1 MITTRRKLVATPP
14 LPPAAR
20 DRGRKA
26 SPAAGPPAPAASYDE
41 PNALSD
47 TEAAGALPDE
57 VLTACLAGAKTS
69 ERVLRLAQ
77 AHMVRMNAIHVAA
90 ALDALGA
97 IFVAR
102 RGSPEAAVAFA
113 RDDRTTALLEL
124 GTALCAQM
132 TPRDLVAS
140 LRGCARLSHDPGS
153 AFQAA
158 WERAAVAQAAR
169 FRPRDVAGAA
179 WCYGQIRLR
188 AGPAWG
194 AARDALYEALAPDM
208 RPEELAAV
216 YWGHGRLGVAPTR
229 SSRVALGAAAAAA
242 CASDL
247 MGSRELANILWGAA
261 SWSAPPVH
269 GAGGGSAFGPPGWRL
284 TAAWAEGL
292 AASGEPRLREA
303 SAQELANVIFGLARL
318 GAAPERPW
326 RDAFYA
332 AFGIRIA
339 DRSATPQHLAATLY
353 ALSSLTPPR
362 GGARGVPEVP
372 PAAWLDTFWQASRA
386 ALPRSSAQQVANTFS
401 AAARLRVAPP
411 PEWLAAFWPRS
422 AALLRGGTP
431 TEVSATLAAAA
442 ALGVTPPPAWTRAL
456 WTEPACLGL
465 KGGTCAEVAQAARSL
480 AALQLRPPE
489 RWMAEFANT
498 ASRSMAS
505 GEGRALEQL
514 LLSFLALL
522 PEEGLVSRAAAALPE
537 RILAEA
543 QRRGTGPVAAVAVVT
558 DECDE
563 RSALASP

>member
-1 MITTRRKLVATPP
+1 MLPAPPP
-14 LPPAAR
+14 LAVSARERAKKAPLPDPPAVPVAYSE
-20 DRGRKA
+20 A
-26 SPAAGPPAPAASYDE
+26 
-41 PNALSD
+41 NALS
-47 TEAAGALPDE
+47 EAEASGTLPAE
-57 VLTACLAGAKTS
+57 VLTTCLAGAKTS
-69 ERVLRLAQ
+69 ERVLRLAE
-77 AHMVRMNAIHVAA
+77 AHMARMNAIHVAA

-97 IFVAR
+97 IFMSR
-102 RGSPEAAVAFA
+102 KGSSEAAAAFA
-113 RDDRTTALLEL
+113 NDERTTALIEL
-124 GTALCAQM
+124 GAALAPQM
-132 TPRDLVAS
+132 SSRDLVAC
-140 LRGCARLSHDPGS
+140 LRGCARLSHDPGT

-158 WERAAVAQAAR
+158 WERAAVAGAAR

-179 WCYGQIRLR
+179 WCYGQLRLQ

-194 AARDALYEALAPDM
+194 SARDALYEALAPDM

-229 SSRVALGAAAAAA
+229 SSRVALGTAAAAA
-242 CASDL
+242 CASGML
-247 MGSRELANILWGAA
+247 GAREVANVLWGAA
-261 SWSAPPVH
+261 SWATPPVH

-292 AASGEPRLREA
+292 AASGTPRLREA
-303 SAQELANVIFGLARL
+303 SAQELSNVAFAMARL

-332 AFGIRIA
+332 AFAVRLA

-362 GGARGVPEVP
+362 LGGSRGVPEVP
-372 PAAWLDTFWQASRA
+372 PERWLAAFWVASKG
-386 ALPRSSAQQVANTFS
+386 ALSRSSAQQVANTIS
-401 AAARLRVAPP
+401 AAARLRVLPP
-411 PEWLAAFWPRS
+411 PEWLAAFWLRS
-422 AALLRGGTP
+422 AALLRGATA
-431 TEVSATLAAAA
+431 TEVSSTLAAAA
-442 ALGVTPPPAWTRAL
+442 ALDQQPPPAWQRAL
-456 WTEPACLGL
+456 WTEGACYGL
-465 KGGTCAEVAQAARSL
+465 RGGTCAEVAQAAQAL
-480 AALQLRPPE
+480 ASLQLRPPE

-514 LLSFLALL
+514 LLAFLALL

-543 QRRGTGPVAAVAVVT
+543 QRRGQGPVAAVAVVT

-563 RSALASP
+563 TLAGALAPS